1 MATLKNIFDK
11 CGVALYQNE
20 SLDLDH
26 YYQEPYQDEGD
37 EIKAI
42 GKSFETNDSNKIR
55 KYDLFAEDRTFS
67 NFSFFMDGSRRT
79 YKIGDI
85 VIDGGKKIYPVVIA
99 QIRAG
104 CTERDGAKKLH
115 SHQTI
120 LRKNLLLLSDK
131 INTVDFR
138 EIQQRLMRTAVAKEM
153 FLEVVSYRF
162 ESEKHNIPV
171 NAAIAKANSMMHDME
186 IEILSNMV
194 KSGSLDTD
202 RMLVVDGP
210 LQFLR
215 QDTGKPEFS
224 DLFYNVIGVSKSFNP
239 MLPASGKSKRG
250 GTQIGAELLKLE
262 YGERTPVFM
271 KENDR
276 GRRFGVW
283 YLRIRPKNRVSNP
296 LEGIIKIEKMALED
310 YYDSGIPTDI
320 IDTISLSLLNE
331 CSPTCYGRDER
342 WASHLYPVYLTE
354 TLIKST
360 FESDLVFINNF
371 KRDFK

>member
-42 GKSFETNDSNKIR
+42 GKPFETNGSNKIR
-55 KYDLFAEDRTFS
+55 KYDLFVEDRTFS

-120 LRKNLLLLSDK
+120 MRKNLLLLSDK
-131 INTVDFR
+131 INTVDFK

-202 RMLVVDGP
+202 HMLVVDGP

-215 QDTGKPEFS
+215 QDTGKAEFS

-283 YLRIRPKNRVSNP
+283 YLRIRPKNKVSNP

>member
-26 YYQEPYQDEGD
+26 YYQEPCQDEGD

-42 GKSFETNDSNKIR
+42 GKPFETNDSNKIR

>member
-42 GKSFETNDSNKIR
+42 GKPFETNDSNKIR

-262 YGERTPVFM
+262 YGERPPVFM